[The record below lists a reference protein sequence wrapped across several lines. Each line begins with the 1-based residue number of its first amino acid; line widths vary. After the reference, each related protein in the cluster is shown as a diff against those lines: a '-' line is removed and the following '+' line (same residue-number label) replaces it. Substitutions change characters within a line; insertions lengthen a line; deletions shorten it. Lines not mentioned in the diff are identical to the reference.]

1 MGEASK
7 SSGELGERYVEN
19 FLNLIGWTTGQSN
32 ESIPCIESEKH
43 KNPTAKGGRKTHGI
57 DELYTYESPMDSNTL
72 IHSVMSVKHTDDVY
86 PNSPNSKFKEHIAD
100 LAYAIECFI
109 ESELIANNREGYEIE
124 NEQIVGVLFWLSS
137 KSPKEA
143 SIISKIKNPELKNDL
158 VFDRI
163 HVIDN
168 DRIEFISKSINII
181 KEKFSSYKFS
191 FYYID
196 TPNNLSDKEK
206 QCSGNILPIEMLN
219 SDIQVFKLEKE
230 KEIILAI
237 VVKDNFDVES
247 LKRIL
252 GLAHRITNN
261 LTSNVQ
267 IFFPQL
273 EHERQDN
280 INLISRIKN
289 QFKDKEFINTTYV
302 YGYDLGFKGTNQIIE
317 TSNAIPNEIIEE
329 QTLDNGKIL
338 PYGEQLRSLL
348 SNSLIS
354 PSELKILLRDK
365 GIFVCDPV
373 KENTIPVLTSMFLSP
388 EEFDILKEK
397 QKTKE
402 DKEKRHSSKF
412 KTEQKVTVETL
423 KSALKSIDL
432 NILDKQKIK
441 NYKFKTP
448 KVTYEMNKEKNE
460 LVLNYEIER
469 YQRNKSWDEQT
480 NFFKGSVVLDCNGEE
495 LEIIAKNIATS
506 KETLEINQLIINHT
520 KSKLIENKI
529 ISKTAKEE
537 KILMNDMTNKEVLKF
552 LLSFTNNDNL
562 TDIEFIDIISI
573 DIEIDETITLPEESK
588 IKWMENKIQKLKLD
602 GKKIEDIEI
611 LTDDTNH
618 EYLKC
623 WGIVAEFKYDNL
635 EAKGSSVVEFKFNT
649 SNKGEFFIQ
658 IGKSKFDKKIYK
670 QKNIDQMILK
680 DIDNIKYIIH
690 KEIMDSKE
698 PNKA

>member
-1 MGEASK
+1 M
-7 SSGELGERYVEN
+7 
-19 FLNLIGWTTGQSN
+19 
-32 ESIPCIESEKH
+32 
-43 KNPTAKGGRKTHGI
+43 
-57 DELYTYESPMDSNTL
+57 
-72 IHSVMSVKHTDDVY
+72 Y

-109 ESELIANNREGYEIE
+109 ESKLIANNREGYEIE

-137 KSPKEA
+137 KSPKKA

-158 VFDRI
+158 VFDRV

-181 KEKFSSYKFS
+181 KEKFSSYKFN

-196 TPNNLSDKEK
+196 TPNNLSDREK

-219 SDIQVFKLEKE
+219 SDIQIFKLEKE
-230 KEIILAI
+230 KEIILVI

-280 INLISRIKN
+280 TNLISRIKN
-289 QFKDKEFINTTYV
+289 QFKDKDFINTTYV
-302 YGYDLGFKGTNQIIE
+302 YGYDLGFKGNNQTIE
-317 TSNAIPNEIIEE
+317 TSNVIPNEKIEE
-329 QTLDNGKIL
+329 QILDNGKIL

-354 PSELKILLRDK
+354 PSELKSLLRDK

-373 KENTIPVLTSMFLSP
+373 KENTIPILTSMLLSP

-412 KTEQKVTVETL
+412 KTEQQVTIEKL

-432 NILDKQKIK
+432 NDMDKQKIK
-441 NYKFKTP
+441 NYKYKTS
-448 KVTYEMNKEKNE
+448 KVNYEINKENNE

-480 NFFKGSVVLDCNGEE
+480 NFFKGCVILDCNGKE
-495 LEIIAKNIATS
+495 LEIIAKNISTS
-506 KETLEINQLIINHT
+506 KETLEINQMIINHT

-552 LLSFTNNDNL
+552 LLSFTDNTKL
-562 TDIEFIDIISI
+562 TDIKFIDIISI
-573 DIEIDETITLPEESK
+573 DIEIDDTITLPE
-588 IKWMENKIQKLKLD
+588 ENKIQKLKLD

-618 EYLKC
+618 KYLKC

-670 QKNIDQMILK
+670 QKEIDQMILK
-680 DIDNIKYIIH
+680 DIDNIKYTIH
-690 KEIMDSKE
+690 KEIMDSKK

>member
-1 MGEASK
+1 MGESSK

-19 FLNLIGWTTGQSN
+19 FLNLIGWSTCQSN
-32 ESIPCIESEKH
+32 ESITCIESEKH

-72 IHSVMSVKHTDDVY
+72 IHSVMSVKHTNDVY
-86 PNSPNSKFKEHIAD
+86 PNSPNTKFKEHISD
-100 LAYAIECFI
+100 LAYAIECFM
-109 ESELIANNREGYEIE
+109 ESELIADNRKGYETE
-124 NEQIVGVLFWLSS
+124 NEQIVGILFWLSS
-137 KSPKEA
+137 KSNKDA
-143 SIISKIKNPELKNDL
+143 SIISNIKNPELKDDL

-163 HVIDN
+163 HVVDN
-168 DRIEFISKSINII
+168 DRIEFITKSINLI
-181 KEKFSSYKFS
+181 KEKFPFHKFS

-196 TPNNLSDKEK
+196 TPNNLSDRKKE
-206 QCSGNILPIEMLN
+206 CSGNILPIEMLN
-219 SDIQVFKLEKE
+219 SDIQVFKLEKD
-230 KEIILAI
+230 KETILAI
-237 VVKDNFDVES
+237 VVKDSFDSES

-267 IFFPQL
+267 IFFPLL

-280 INLISRIKN
+280 INSISRVKN
-289 QFKDKEFINTTYV
+289 QFKDKEFINTAYI
-302 YGYDLGFKGTNQIIE
+302 YGYDIGFKRTNESTE
-317 TSNAIPNEIIEE
+317 TSEEVPDEIIEE
-329 QTLDNGKIL
+329 QIIDNGKIL
-338 PYGEQLRSLL
+338 PYGEQLRSL
-348 SNSLIS
+348 IS
-354 PSELKILLRDK
+354 HSVISQSELKHVLRDK
-365 GIFVCDPV
+365 GIFVCDAI
-373 KENTIPVLTSMFLSP
+373 KENTIPILTSMLLSP
-388 EEFDILKEK
+388 REFDILKEK

-412 KTEQKVTVETL
+412 KTEKKVTVETL

-432 NILDKQKIK
+432 NVLDKQKIK

-448 KVTYEMNKEKNE
+448 KVTYEVNQKKSE

-480 NFFKGSVVLDCNGEE
+480 NFFRGSVMLNCNGDE

-506 KETLEINQLIINHT
+506 KETLAINQSIINHT
-520 KSKLIENKI
+520 KSKLIENNI
-529 ISKTAKEE
+529 ISKTVKEE

-552 LLSFTNNDNL
+552 ILSFTNNDNL
-562 TDIEFIDIISI
+562 TEIEFIDIISI
-573 DIEIDETITLPEESK
+573 DIEIDETITLPESSK
-588 IKWMENKIQKLKLD
+588 IKWMESKIQKLKLD

-611 LTDDTNH
+611 LTDNTNH

-623 WGIVAEFKYDNL
+623 WGIIAEFKYDNL
-635 EAKGSSVVEFKFNT
+635 KAKGSSVIEFKFNT

-670 QKNIDQMILK
+670 QKDIDQMVLK
-680 DIDNIKYIIH
+680 DIDNIKYTVH
-690 KEIMDSKE
+690 KEIMDSK
-698 PNKA
+698 